1 MHSSGMSPTAWVIVG
16 VSVSLGSLVFSI
28 ALSAAVIARLPV
40 DYFSGAG
47 PRRPPGT
54 PLAPL
59 ILKNIAGWILVLLG
73 VALSVPGVPGQGLLT
88 ILAGLILVDFPGKY
102 RLERALARRPLVRSA
117 IAALRA
123 RSGRPPFT
131 FPD

>member
-1 MHSSGMSPTAWVIVG
+1 MNPTRWVLVG
-16 VSVSLGSLVFSI
+16 LAVSLGSLALSV

-59 ILKNIAGWILVLLG
+59 ILKNLAGWALVALG
-73 VALSVPGVPGQGLLT
+73 LALSVPGIPGQGLLT
-88 ILAGLILVDFPGKY
+88 LLAGLILVDFPGKY
-102 RLERALARRPLVRSA
+102 RLERALARRKLLRSA